1 MSEYATINHIGALLQ
16 SLRLDGEDVI
26 VAIGAH
32 VGSTDTPDGHISAT
46 VRRGQHEETS
56 NALRL
61 ADALSMARGK
71 LDAAEKKRAE
81 DREKAKRVAAA

>member
-1 MSEYATINHIGALLQ
+1 MSEYATINHIGALLA

-32 VGSTDTPDGHISAT
+32 DGSHDTPSGHISAT
-46 VRRGQHEETS
+46 VRRGQDVETS

-71 LDAAEKKRAE
+71 LTATAKKRA
-81 DREKAKRVAAA
+81 DDKAKTEAAA